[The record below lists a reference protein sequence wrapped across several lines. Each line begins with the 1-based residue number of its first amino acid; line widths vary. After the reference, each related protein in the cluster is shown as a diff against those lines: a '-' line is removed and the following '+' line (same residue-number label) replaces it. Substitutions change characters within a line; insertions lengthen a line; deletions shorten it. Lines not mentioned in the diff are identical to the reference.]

1 VGKAFDNDLLE
12 VANNRGE
19 DEGDDEE
26 VDEEDTVP
34 KTTPNT
40 DEYPE
45 QKNGSFSVVSGDGW
59 R

>member
-26 VDEEDTVP
+26 VDEEDI
-34 KTTPNT
+34 
-40 DEYPE
+40 DCR
-45 QKNGSFSVVSGDGW
+45 QKNDNK
-59 R
+59 